1 MYKCPNFSY
10 VFFCFVQKLYPFL
23 SCIVVVVY
31 CRSEEGEK
39 FGILFTENQKNSEM
53 MLFCLMAHSD
63 TCLL

>member
-31 CRSEEGEK
+31 CRSAEGEK
-39 FGILFTENQKNSEM
+39 FGIIFTENQKIPK
-53 MLFCLMAHSD
+53 
-63 TCLL
+63 